1 MANPGTAA
9 VPRAPLKPARLRAV
23 EHRYTVTPGSFAT
36 LPEPEQRKKVGAFL
50 ELLRAMTGPARI
62 TLARKVLDVPVGGSR
77 TGMPVLQVRIS
88 SGEPLGVALESLRYE
103 YAEDLG
109 GGGTRLVRE
118 HLDCAQIE
126 AGGAAAW
133 ARCFTLASVPRELP
147 WGWLATSVFPACHE
161 ASAWIEPVPHAEAL
175 ARVRRR
181 RDLIYEAAR
190 RSRGAADEYAA
201 LGRAEES
208 MRASR
213 SGLYRCRT
221 VCTVAA
227 AERRGL
233 RAAARALRGAAS
245 ASGASFAWQRGMQGA
260 MLEGWGKPL
269 EFDLG
274 SMSCLY
280 PFVSGDMLEVPNGLA
295 LGINAD
301 SGAPV
306 IFDFARRSNYSM
318 AVIGTSGS
326 GKSFTAK
333 MVLRRLLERHPD
345 SLCFVIDP
353 MGEYHSI
360 APSLGLGRVS
370 LTGGGSLGLDPFRL
384 LDPADAADI
393 LGRVTRA
400 PEDVVKQFRRF
411 SDRAG
416 SVEQLHRSL
425 DPPSRRWLDDLVEG
439 PLAGLM
445 RGEPDFPD
453 RLVMSMRR
461 ADGKP
466 HEAMLLVLALAR
478 VWRRIEEMP
487 QGAQKIVLLDEAWML
502 FKMEGASRYVEQIV
516 RMGRK
521 RNVIF
526 LFVSQN
532 VGDVAGGGGAPR
544 IIDNME
550 TKVLMSMEEDA
561 ADESARVL
569 GLSAEECSRLK
580 SFEPGHAILITKKHR
595 LHVRLEPSAEEL
607 ALFDTSP

>member
-1 MANPGTAA
+1 MD
-9 VPRAPLKPARLRAV
+9 
-23 EHRYTVTPGSFAT
+23 YTVTPGNFAT

-50 ELLRAMTGPARI
+50 ELLRALSKPACI
-62 TLARKVLDVPVGGSR
+62 TLARKMLQVPVGGR
-77 TGMPVLQVRIS
+77 KTGMPVLQVRVS
-88 SGEPLGVALESLRYE
+88 SPEPLGRVLESLRYE

-109 GGGTRLVRE
+109 GKKTRAVRE
-118 HLDCAQIE
+118 YLDCARIE
-126 AGGAAAW
+126 SGGARGW
-133 ARCFTLASVPRELP
+133 ARCLTLASVPRELP

-181 RDLIYEAAR
+181 RDLVYEAAR
-190 RSRGAADEYAA
+190 RSREAAEEYAA
-201 LGRAEES
+201 LERAEES

-213 SGLYRCRT
+213 SGLYRCRV
-221 VCTVAA
+221 VCTVASQ
-227 AERRGL
+227 ERRGL
-233 RAAARALRGAAS
+233 KGAARALREAAS
-245 ASGASFAWQRGMQGA
+245 ASGAVFAWQRGMQGA

-318 AVIGTSGS
+318 AIIGTSGS

-333 MVLRRLLERHPD
+333 MVLRRLLAKHPD

-353 MGEYHSI
+353 MGEYDQI
-360 APSLGLGRVS
+360 AGRLGLESVR

-384 LDPADAADI
+384 LAPADAADI

-411 SDRAG
+411 SDRVR
-416 SVEQLHRSL
+416 SVRQLHASL
-425 DPPSRRWLDDLVEG
+425 DAPSRRWLDDLVEG

-445 RGEPDFPD
+445 RGEPKFSD

-487 QGAQKIVLLDEAWML
+487 QAAQKIVLLDEAWML
-502 FKMEGASRYVEQIV
+502 FKMEGAARYVEQIV

-521 RNVIF
+521 RNVLF

-532 VGDVAGGGGAPR
+532 VGDVAGEGGGAPR
-544 IIDNME
+544 IVDNME

-561 ADESARVL
+561 ADESARIL
-569 GLSAEECSRLK
+569 GLSDEECSRLK

-607 ALFDTSP
+607 ELFDTSP

>member
-1 MANPGTAA
+1 M
-9 VPRAPLKPARLRAV
+9 
-23 EHRYTVTPGSFAT
+23 EHHYTVTPGNFAT
-36 LPEPEQRKKVGAFL
+36 LPEAEQKKKVGAFL
-50 ELLRAMTGPARI
+50 ELLRSMTGPARV
-62 TLARKVLDVPVGGSR
+62 TLSRKVLTVPVGGR
-77 TGMPVLQVRIS
+77 QTGMPVLQVRVS
-88 SGEPLGVALESLRYE
+88 SREPLGRALESLRYE
-103 YAEDLG
+103 YAEELG
-109 GGGTRLVRE
+109 ARGTRAARE
-118 HLDCAQIE
+118 HLGCVEIE
-126 AGGAAAW
+126 AGGGRAW
-133 ARCFTLASVPRELP
+133 ARCLTLASVPRELP
-147 WGWLATSVFPACHE
+147 WGWLATTVFPACHE

-175 ARVRRR
+175 SRVRRR
-181 RDLIYEAAR
+181 RDLVYEASL
-190 RSRGAADEYAA
+190 RSREAADEYAA

-213 SGLYRCRT
+213 AGLYRCRV
-221 VCTVAA
+221 VCTVASR
-227 AERRGL
+227 ERSGL
-233 RAAARALRGAAS
+233 KGAVRVLREAAS
-245 ASGASFAWQRGMQGA
+245 ASGAAFAWQRGMQGA
-260 MLEGWGKPL
+260 MLEGWGRPL

-306 IFDFARRSNYSM
+306 IFDFARRANYSM
-318 AVIGTSGS
+318 AIIGTSGS

-333 MVLRRLLERHPD
+333 MVLSRLLARHPD

-353 MGEYHSI
+353 MGEYHRI
-360 APSLGLGRVS
+360 APALGLERMR

-384 LDPADAADI
+384 LAPADAADI

-411 SDRAG
+411 SDRVG
-416 SVEQLHRSL
+416 SVGQLHGSL
-425 DPPSRRWLDDLVEG
+425 DPASRRWLDDLVEG

-445 RGEPDFPD
+445 RGEPRFSD

-487 QGAQKIVLLDEAWML
+487 PGAQKIVVLDEAWML
-502 FKMEGASRYVEQIV
+502 FKMEGAARYVEQIV

-521 RNVIF
+521 RNVLF

-532 VGDVAGGGGAPR
+532 VGDVSGEGGGAPR

-569 GLSAEECSRLK
+569 GLSDEECSRLK

-595 LHVRLEPSAEEL
+595 LHVRLEPSAAEL
-607 ALFDTSP
+607 ELFDTSP

>member
-1 MANPGTAA
+1 M
-9 VPRAPLKPARLRAV
+9 
-23 EHRYTVTPGSFAT
+23 EHRYTVTPGNFAT
-36 LPEPEQRKKVGAFL
+36 LPEAEQKRKVGRFL
-50 ELLRAMTGPARI
+50 GLLRAMTRPARL
-62 TLARKVLDVPVGGSR
+62 TLSRKTLSVPVGGSEK
-77 TGMPVLQVRIS
+77 GMPVLQVRIAS
-88 SGEPLGVALESLRYE
+88 AEPLGAALESLRYE

-109 GGGTRLVRE
+109 GAGAEAARE
-118 HLDCAQIE
+118 HLDCLE
-126 AGGAAAW
+126 MEPGGPGRW
-133 ARCFTLASVPRELP
+133 ARCLTLASVPRELP
-147 WGWLATSVFPACHE
+147 WGWLATRVFPACHE
-161 ASAWIEPVPHAEAL
+161 ASVWVEPVPHAKAL
-175 ARVRRR
+175 SRVRRR
-181 RDLIYEAAR
+181 RDLVADAAAR
-190 RSRGAADEYAA
+190 SREAADEHAA

-208 MRASR
+208 MLASR

-221 VCTVAA
+221 VCTVRAP
-227 AERRGL
+227 ERREL
-233 RAAARALRGAAS
+233 KAAARALREAAS
-245 ASGASFAWQRGMQGA
+245 ASGAVFAWQRGMQRA
-260 MLEGWGKPL
+260 MLGGWGRPL

-274 SMSCLY
+274 SMSCMY
-280 PFVSGDMLEVPNGLA
+280 PFVSGDMLEVPNGLV

-306 IFDFARRSNYSM
+306 IFDFARRSNYSA
-318 AVIGTSGS
+318 AVVGTSGS

-333 MVLRRLLERHPD
+333 MVLSRLLARHPD

-353 MGEYHSI
+353 MGEYHDI
-360 APSLGLGRVS
+360 APSLGLERVR

-384 LDPADAADI
+384 LPPADAADV

-411 SDRAG
+411 SDRVR
-416 SVEQLHRSL
+416 SVGQLHAEL
-425 DPPSRRWLDDLVEG
+425 DPDSRRWLDDLVEG

-445 RGEPDFPD
+445 RGEPRFPD

-478 VWRRIEEMP
+478 VWKRIEEMP
-487 QGAQKIVLLDEAWML
+487 QRSQKIVLLDEAWML

-532 VGDVAGGGGAPR
+532 VGDVSGRQGASPR

-550 TKVLMSMEEDA
+550 TKILMSMEEDA

-569 GLSAEECSRLK
+569 GLSEQECSRLK
-580 SFEPGHAILITKKHR
+580 SFEPGHALLITKKHR
-595 LHVRLEPSAEEL
+595 LHVRLEPSARERE
-607 ALFDTSP
+607 LFDTSP

>member
-1 MANPGTAA
+1 MD
-9 VPRAPLKPARLRAV
+9 
-23 EHRYTVTPGSFAT
+23 YTVTPGNFAT
-36 LPEPEQRKKVGAFL
+36 LPEAEQKKKIGAFL
-50 ELLRAMTGPARI
+50 ELLRALTRPARI
-62 TLARKVLDVPVGGSR
+62 TLSRKMLVVPVGGSQ
-77 TGMPVLQVRIS
+77 TGMPVLQVRLS
-88 SGEPLGVALESLRYE
+88 SPEPLGRVLDSLRYE
-103 YAEDLG
+103 YAEEL
-109 GGGTRLVRE
+109 
-118 HLDCAQIE
+118 
-126 AGGAAAW
+126 GGAARPARERLDCVEIDAGGGRAW
-133 ARCFTLASVPRELP
+133 ARCMALASVPRELP
-147 WGWLATSVFPACHE
+147 WGWLATSMFPACHE
-161 ASAWIEPVPHAEAL
+161 ASVWIEPIPHAEAL
-175 ARVRRR
+175 GRVRRR
-181 RDLIYEAAR
+181 RDLLHEAAL
-190 RSRGAADEYAA
+190 RSREAAAEHAA
-201 LGRAEES
+201 LERAEES
-208 MRASR
+208 MRATR
-213 SGLYRCRT
+213 SGLYRCRVT
-221 VCTVAA
+221 CVAA
-227 AERRGL
+227 SRERSGL
-233 RAAARALRGAAS
+233 KGAVRALREAAS
-245 ASGASFAWQRGMQGA
+245 ASGAVFAWQRGMQGA

-306 IFDFARRSNYSM
+306 IFDFARRANYSM
-318 AVIGTSGS
+318 AIIGTSGS

-333 MVLRRLLERHPD
+333 MVLGRLLAKHPD

-353 MGEYHSI
+353 MGEYHRI
-360 APSLGLGRVS
+360 APSLGLGRVR
-370 LTGGGSLGLDPFRL
+370 LTGGDNLGLDPFRL
-384 LDPADAADI
+384 LAPADAADI

-411 SDRAG
+411 SDRVG
-416 SVEQLHRSL
+416 SVAELHESL
-425 DPPSRRWLDDLVEG
+425 DPASRRWLDDLVEG

-445 RGEPDFPD
+445 RGEPEFPD

-478 VWRRIEEMP
+478 VWKRIEEMP
-487 QGAQKIVLLDEAWML
+487 SSTQKIVLLDEAWML

-521 RNVIF
+521 RNVLF

-532 VGDVAGGGGAPR
+532 VGDVAGEGGMR

-569 GLSAEECSRLK
+569 GLSGEECSRLK
-580 SFEPGHAILITKKHR
+580 SFEPGHALLITKKHR
-595 LHVRLEPSAEEL
+595 LHVRLEPSAAEL
-607 ALFDTSP
+607 ELFDTSP